1 MNYTD
6 VELAILSQLAYKD
19 VKEGET
25 LWSALSNNRGYLE
38 KSLGADYK
46 SHISGLIDKAKD
58 NGCYM
63 VKAQTNTSSGFSAF
77 AVKDPINNNV
87 VVACRGTELGK
98 LKSDPKT
105 ALLDLGEDVKLALSK
120 ETAQQ
125 ADMTEFMRSLQ
136 EGDYDSYSFTGHS
149 LGGNLA
155 TYGAVTLDD
164 HSKLAHCT
172 TFNAPGFNSKFRQ
185 EYRSEMAAVDDRIT
199 SYQNRYDGVS
209 EALTVS
215 GTVVIL
221 DSKKKSNWG
230 VSGHMLDDFVIKDD
244 GFKLAK
250 PKRKALTALGSLLY
264 ITSRLPD
271 SLLILGP
278 VNPSIRNMVATN
290 VSDNISGGGQ
300 KIQLTPSELRGLAS
314 QMVSLSDEYNRLFD
328 NVVSELNRVNGNWSA
343 NLANNFSGKITSAQG
358 QFKFIP
364 DMLASGAAVATL
376 SANNFEDTDSLLT
389 KVITSDLY
397 KQESESIVG
406 VLRNSGNI

>member
-1 MNYTD
+1 MRTPL
-6 VELAILSQLAYKD
+6 V
-19 VKEGET
+19 EGEKII
-25 LWSALSNNRGYLE
+25 W
-38 KSLGADYK
+38 D
-46 SHISGLIDKAKD
+46 
-58 NGCYM
+58 
-63 VKAQTNTSSGFSAF
+63 
-77 AVKDPINNNV
+77 
-87 VVACRGTELGK
+87 
-98 LKSDPKT
+98 
-105 ALLDLGEDVKLALSK
+105 
-120 ETAQQ
+120 
-125 ADMTEFMRSLQ
+125 
-136 EGDYDSYSFTGHS
+136 
-149 LGGNLA
+149 
-155 TYGAVTLDD
+155 
-164 HSKLAHCT
+164 
-172 TFNAPGFNSKFRQ
+172 
-185 EYRSEMAAVDDRIT
+185 
-199 SYQNRYDGVS
+199 
-209 EALTVS
+209 
-215 GTVVIL
+215 
-221 DSKKKSNWG
+221 
-230 VSGHMLDDFVIKDD
+230 
-244 GFKLAK
+244 AK